1 MLEVFDE
8 VMVKIP
14 EKNYFNKMF
23 FLFELKKHRN
33 FYLLVDIKQRDYND
47 YYYEIVCVEKKYV
60 YQIDCLKRFLILEK
74 NKKNIELIKN
84 DNKVFVS
91 KKSLPIFIEF
101 VKTTEN
107 YYYNYHKLKGPTLFN
122 KITYWLKTKL
132 KIY

>member
-23 FLFELKKHRN
+23 FLFECQKHKG
-33 FYLLVDIKQRDYND
+33 FYLLVDIMQKEGSS

-60 YQIDCLKRFLILEK
+60 YKIDFSRRFLILEK

-84 DNKVFVS
+84 DNKVFVA
-91 KKSLPIFIEF
+91 KKSLPIFVEF

-122 KITYWLKTKL
+122 KINYWLKTKL